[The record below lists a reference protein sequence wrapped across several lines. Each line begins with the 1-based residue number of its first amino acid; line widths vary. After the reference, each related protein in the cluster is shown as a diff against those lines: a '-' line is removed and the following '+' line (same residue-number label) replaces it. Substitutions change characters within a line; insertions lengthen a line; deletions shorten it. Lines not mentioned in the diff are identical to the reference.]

1 MLNYTKENS
10 VCYQNSDDF
19 YAGSD
24 SILQNSGFFNY
35 IIINK
40 TSDKTLYIKVFPQIV
55 NVNLLRK
62 NIKNVLVIP
71 QGRFFVFL
79 LLVMRTMENP
89 VLAIFNIRLVLVT
102 VVQFLQVIIHI

>member
-1 MLNYTKENS
+1 MLNYTKKNS

-40 TSDKTLYIKVFPQIV
+40 TSDKTPYIKVFPQIV

-71 QGRFFVFL
+71 QDRAFVFL